1 MNRCLFFLSL
11 FSSRISLALMILTT
25 ESFFDLR
32 RSRSSQQPQP
42 CRQGQESAERVVA
55 GLRADAVAAAT
66 EGDMATTKFESL
78 RVRLGEEYLY
88 VHQHE

>member
-1 MNRCLFFLSL
+1 MV
-11 FSSRISLALMILTT
+11 LTF

-32 RSRSSQQPQP
+32 ISGSSQQLQP
-42 CRQGQESAERVVA
+42 CRQGHASAERVVA

-66 EGDMATTKFESL
+66 EGDMATTTFESL

>member
-1 MNRCLFFLSL
+1 M
-11 FSSRISLALMILTT
+11 
-25 ESFFDLR
+25 
-32 RSRSSQQPQP
+32 
-42 CRQGQESAERVVA
+42 VA

-78 RVRLGEEYLY
+78 RVRLGEEYLF